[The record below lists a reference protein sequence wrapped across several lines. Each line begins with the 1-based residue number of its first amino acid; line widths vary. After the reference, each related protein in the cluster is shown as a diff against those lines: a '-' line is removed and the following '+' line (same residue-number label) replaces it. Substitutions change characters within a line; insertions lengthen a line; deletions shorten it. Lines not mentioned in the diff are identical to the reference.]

1 METSSPYIAATNV
14 SAAPPDARVALL
26 EAKMQAMERMLQDQA
41 AQSSHMHDILSSMG
55 KYADGADSVPITSD
69 LEDISLK
76 EKDMMMMAKH
86 QQDEQARATLQLRV
100 ETDIRIKELE
110 LWIKTRMLDLTN
122 FIMQEMARRDAGT
135 LTQEENKQSV
145 KKLETVVQLVNM
157 MIADQNQVE
166 RRLQNFGQVLGSIPI
181 SSR

>member
-1 METSSPYIAATNV
+1 METSSPYIAATNGSV
-14 SAAPPDARVALL
+14 APPDARVAML
-26 EAKMQAMERMLQDQA
+26 EAKMQAMERMLRDQA

-55 KYADGADSVPITSD
+55 KYADGADSMPTIS
-69 LEDISLK
+69 LEDVSLK
-76 EKDMMMMAKH
+76 EKDMMMAK
-86 QQDEQARATLQLRV
+86 QEEQARAATLQLRV

-122 FIMQEMARRDAGT
+122 FIVQEMARRDAGT